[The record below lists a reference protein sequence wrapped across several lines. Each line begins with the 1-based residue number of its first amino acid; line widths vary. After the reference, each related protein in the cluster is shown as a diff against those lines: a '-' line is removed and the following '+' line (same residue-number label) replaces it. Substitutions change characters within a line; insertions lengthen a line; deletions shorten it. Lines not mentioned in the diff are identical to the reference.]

1 MNESYRILCVG
12 DVHLGRHP
20 TRVPV
25 QDNALTVDHV
35 WRRVLDTAV
44 RRNVNA
50 VVLTGDLVDRENK
63 MYEAFGALQR
73 GIERLADAGIDVV
86 AVAGNHDFDTF
97 PRLADALD
105 VSRFHLLGRGGQ
117 WSTVS
122 LPEASPRVRF
132 VGWSFPEAHVLD
144 APLETLEFP
153 PASQPTIGVMHADVG
168 ARQGRYA
175 PVTRRALAEAPVDA
189 WLLGHLHTP
198 ADHWEGGQL
207 QLYPGSLQ
215 PLDPGERGPHGAW
228 TVTVAPEG
236 RLDAQ
241 AVPLATVRYERVT
254 VDVTELATTDA
265 AEQALLRALRSRLE
279 TVIQET
285 DSVRRLVA
293 RLHIEGRTSL
303 HQALEAR
310 TETIERDLTVHVG
323 EATAT
328 VDTITLD
335 TRPEHD
341 LEALAE
347 GRDAPA
353 VLAQLLLDLER
364 EHDTEAVA
372 DLLRDAQNAAQ
383 TVHEAS
389 GYDPLRRDPDV
400 SGLPSSDVL
409 RTTLYQRG
417 LLLLDALH
425 AQSGASG

>member
-1 MNESYRILCVG
+1 
-12 DVHLGRHP
+12 
-20 TRVPV
+20 
-25 QDNALTVDHV
+25 
-35 WRRVLDTAV
+35 
-44 RRNVNA
+44 
-50 VVLTGDLVDRENK
+50 
-63 MYEAFGALQR
+63 
-73 GIERLADAGIDVV
+73 
-86 AVAGNHDFDTF
+86 
-97 PRLADALD
+97 
-105 VSRFHLLGRGGQ
+105 
-117 WSTVS
+117 
-122 LPEASPRVRF
+122 
-132 VGWSFPEAHVLD
+132 
-144 APLETLEFP
+144 
-153 PASQPTIGVMHADVG
+153 
-168 ARQGRYA
+168 
-175 PVTRRALAEAPVDA
+175 
-189 WLLGHLHTP
+189 
-198 ADHWEGGQL
+198 
-207 QLYPGSLQ
+207 
-215 PLDPGERGPHGAW
+215 
-228 TVTVAPEG
+228 VAPEG

-303 HQALEAR
+303 HRALEAR